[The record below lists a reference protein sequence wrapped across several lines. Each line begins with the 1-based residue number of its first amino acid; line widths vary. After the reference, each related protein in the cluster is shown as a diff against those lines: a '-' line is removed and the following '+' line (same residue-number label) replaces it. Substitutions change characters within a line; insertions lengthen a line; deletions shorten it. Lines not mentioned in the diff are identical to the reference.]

1 MSSSLT
7 LSAVTFGWPRSPA
20 LFEGLNL
27 TLTPGWTGLV
37 GPNGAGKST
46 LLGLFAGTLSP
57 QRGAVTVRPAGVVTL
72 CAQEVERPDPL
83 VLRFDLAKDS
93 GALGLRARLQ
103 LPPGG
108 PGRWLTLSVGER
120 RRWQLAAALWSE
132 PDVLLLDE
140 PSDPLDDAGRALL
153 LSVLRRHRGVGVLVS
168 HDRAL
173 LDALCGVTL
182 RVTPGQVRRFD
193 EPYTAAA
200 ARWRAEEQAERQRW
214 EEDAR
219 QLKRAEHRH
228 DQARR
233 DREAADR
240 QVSARVRMKG
250 PKDSDARGILARG
263 RAEMGAAAQAKRTAA
278 ARRRVED
285 LAETLARPPTAEALG
300 AALRLGGV
308 SAPMER
314 LLSVPLAAVKVA
326 GEALD
331 GPVELSLHR
340 EDRVWLRGPNGAG
353 KTTLLRALAEASR
366 LPPARLFVL
375 PQTFTEAEVQALL
388 AEAHTLNAE
397 ARGRLGHR
405 LAALGVPP
413 ERVWSSAR
421 PSPGEARKLALA
433 LALHRE
439 VWLMLLDE
447 PSNHLDL
454 PSVERLEAALVGV
467 GCAFVLVTHDAQL
480 AHATCRRVWRVE
492 GGQLTEAP
500 LEI

>member
-7 LSAVTFGWPRSPA
+7 LSAVSFGWPRSPA

-27 TLTPGWTGLV
+27 TLSPGLDRPRRPRTARASPRCSASSRAQSAPSAARSPCDQRRGGHPVRPRGRAARSRSCSGLRRARDSR
-37 GPNGAGKST
+37 GAGP
-46 LLGLFAGTLSP
+46 AGAAP
-57 QRGAVTVRPAGVVTL
+57 APVGRARGAG
-72 CAQEVERPDPL
+72 
-83 VLRFDLAKDS
+83 S
-93 GALGLRARLQ
+93 
-103 LPPGG
+103 
-108 PGRWLTLSVGER
+108 TLSVGER

-140 PSDPLDDAGRALL
+140 PSDPLDDAGRGLL
-153 LSVLRRHRGVGVLVS
+153 LSALRRHRGVGVLVS

-200 ARWRAEEQAERQRW
+200 ARWRAEEAAERQRW

-219 QLKRAEHRH
+219 RLKRAEHRH

-233 DREAADR
+233 DREAADH

-263 RAEMGAAAQAKRTAA
+263 RAEMGATAQAKRTAA
-278 ARRRVED
+278 ARRRVEG
-285 LAETLARPPTAEALG
+285 LAETLARPPAAEPLG

-314 LLSVPLAAVKVA
+314 LLSLHLASVKVA

-331 GPVELSLHR
+331 GPVALSLHR

-353 KTTLLRALAEASR
+353 KTTLLCALAEASR
-366 LPPARLFVL
+366 LPPERLFVL

-421 PSPGEARKLALA
+421 PSPGEARKLSLA
-433 LALHRE
+433 LALHR
-439 VWLMLLDE
+439 
-447 PSNHLDL
+447 
-454 PSVERLEAALVGV
+454 RFG
-467 GCAFVLVTHDAQL
+467 
-480 AHATCRRVWRVE
+480 
-492 GGQLTEAP
+492 
-500 LEI
+500 

>member
-46 LLGLFAGTLSP
+46 LLGLFAGTISP

-83 VLRFDLAKDS
+83 VLRFETAKDS
-93 GALGLRARLQ
+93 AALALRARLQ
-103 LPPGG
+103 LPLGG

-140 PSDPLDDAGRALL
+140 PSDPLDDAGRGLL
-153 LSVLRRHRGVGVLVS
+153 LSALRRHRGVGVLVS

-200 ARWRAEEQAERQRW
+200 ARWRAEEAAERQRW

-219 QLKRAEHRH
+219 RLKRAEHRH

-233 DREAADR
+233 DREAADH
-240 QVSARVRMKG
+240 QVSARG
-250 PKDSDARGILARG
+250 
-263 RAEMGAAAQAKRTAA
+263 
-278 ARRRVED
+278 
-285 LAETLARPPTAEALG
+285 
-300 AALRLGGV
+300 
-308 SAPMER
+308 
-314 LLSVPLAAVKVA
+314 
-326 GEALD
+326 
-331 GPVELSLHR
+331 
-340 EDRVWLRGPNGAG
+340 
-353 KTTLLRALAEASR
+353 
-366 LPPARLFVL
+366 
-375 PQTFTEAEVQALL
+375 
-388 AEAHTLNAE
+388 
-397 ARGRLGHR
+397 
-405 LAALGVPP
+405 
-413 ERVWSSAR
+413 
-421 PSPGEARKLALA
+421 
-433 LALHRE
+433 
-439 VWLMLLDE
+439 
-447 PSNHLDL
+447 
-454 PSVERLEAALVGV
+454 
-467 GCAFVLVTHDAQL
+467 
-480 AHATCRRVWRVE
+480 
-492 GGQLTEAP
+492 
-500 LEI
+500 

>member
-1 MSSSLT
+1 MSSSVT
-7 LSAVTFGWPRSPA
+7 LSAVSFAWPQSPA

-37 GPNGAGKST
+37 GENGAGKST
-46 LLGLFAGTLSP
+46 LLGLLAGTLRP
-57 QRGAVTVRPAGVVTL
+57 QRGAVTLRPAGVVTL
-72 CAQEVERPDPL
+72 CGQEVERPDAL
-83 VLRFDLAKDS
+83 VLRLEGARDASALA
-93 GALGLRARLQ
+93 LRARLQ
-103 LPPGG
+103 LPPDG
-108 PGRWLTLSVGER
+108 PGRWPTLSVGER

-153 LSVLRRHRGVGVLVS
+153 LSALRRHRGVGVLVS

-173 LDALCGVTL
+173 LDELCGVTL

-200 ARWRAEEQAERQRW
+200 ARWRAEEEAERRRW
-214 EEDAR
+214 EESAR

-233 DREAADR
+233 DREAADH

-263 RAEMGAAAQAKRTAA
+263 RAEMGAAAQAKRAAA
-278 ARRRVED
+278 ARRRVEG
-285 LAETLARPPTAEALG
+285 LSETLARPPTPAPLG

-308 SAPMER
+308 SAPRER
-314 LLSVPLAAVKVA
+314 LLSLPLAQVKVA
-326 GEALD
+326 GRPLA
-331 GPVELSLHR
+331 GPAELSLSR

-366 LPPARLFVL
+366 LPPERLFVL

-388 AEAHTLNAE
+388 AEAHGLSAE
-397 ARGRLGHR
+397 ARGQLGHR
-405 LAALGVPP
+405 LAALGVAP
-413 ERVWSSAR
+413 ERVWSSRR

-454 PSVERLEAALVGV
+454 PSVERLEAALGGV
-467 GCAFVLVTHDAQL
+467 GGAFVLVTHDAQL
-480 AHATCRRVWRVE
+480 AQATCRRVWRIE
-492 GGQLTEAP
+492 GGLLTEAP
-500 LEI
+500 LTR